1 MSIDKLSILG
11 KLFYNNTISFIVYFI
26 SSAISF
32 LCIIYIFSM
41 RNFHGILFYSI
52 FIPVASL
59 IFIATGFFLLKRT
72 GGYLYLSTLS
82 VFLLLALV
90 IVFCI
95 LNGGG
100 DAYGIYMFANPVYGE
115 PINNL
120 IYHLFG
126 YSDNLSKF
134 PFSCFT
140 SALIPSLLMYGG
152 LVLRLFVNKSV

>member
-1 MSIDKLSILG
+1 MSVDNMSILG
-11 KLFYNNTISFIVYFI
+11 KLFYNNTISFIVYLI

-32 LCIIYIFSM
+32 LCIIFIFSM
-41 RNFHGILFYSI
+41 RDFPGILFYGI
-52 FIPVASL
+52 FIPVVSL
-59 IFIATGFFLLKRT
+59 IFIATGFSLLKHT
-72 GGYLYLSTLS
+72 GSYLYLSTLS

-100 DAYGIYMFANPVYGE
+100 DAYGIYMFANPIYGE

-126 YSDNLSKF
+126 FSDNLSRF
-134 PFSCFT
+134 PFSCFM

-152 LVLRLFVNKSV
+152 LELRLFVNKSV